1 LPAVHDFSDLYDGGQ
16 KKSSRNNIMNILRAQ
31 RDQLF
36 EYGPFTIRR
45 QRPGEAFGPL
55 AIVDQMT
62 LQLDATIPLHSHQD
76 SEIFSYV
83 WRGSLLHSTEQG
95 ETHFLNAKRALLL
108 SAGSGMRFAQSAPF
122 IETDMLQATIIPA
135 QTGGEPQVNTFT
147 RADGAAVNAWTLLAG
162 PHGSEAPLALNQA
175 VYIYDLKLERGKQ
188 VDVPQR
194 EGFSSWI
201 TVLDGIVRME
211 NERLHKGD
219 SVSDNKAL
227 PALMGERDATLI
239 AFLVQKSL

>member
-1 LPAVHDFSDLYDGGQ
+1 
-16 KKSSRNNIMNILRAQ
+16 MNILRAQ

-45 QRPGEAFGPL
+45 QRPDEAFGAL

-95 ETHFLNAKRALLL
+95 ETHSLNAKRALLL
-108 SAGSGMRFAQSAPF
+108 SAGSGMRVAESAPF
-122 IETDMLQATIIPA
+122 VATEMLQATIRPA
-135 QTGGEPQVNTFT
+135 QAGGVPQVNTFT
-147 RADGAAVNAWTLLAG
+147 RVDGVAVNAWTLLAG
-162 PHGSEAPLALNQA
+162 PHGSAAPLVLNQA

-188 VDVPQR
+188 VEAPQR
-194 EGFSSWI
+194 AGYSTWI
-201 TVLDGIVRME
+201 TILDGIVRID

-219 SVSDNKAL
+219 SVSDAAAL
-227 PALMGERDATLI
+227 PALTGERDAMLI
-239 AFLVQKSL
+239 AFLVQKGE

>member
-194 EGFSSWI
+194 AGFSSWVS
-201 TVLDGIVRME
+201 VLDGIVLMD